1 MSTSGDVRKEELIRS
16 HCKTSL
22 VAQGGIEMGCRFKLS
37 GMAGK
42 GVINDIHK
50 GNFLKGFM
58 GGVLPGTSGS

>member
-1 MSTSGDVRKEELIRS
+1 MSTSGEVRKEELIRS

-42 GVINDIHK
+42 GLINDIHK
-50 GNFLKGFM
+50 GNFLNGFIR
-58 GGVLPGTSGS
+58 GPSWCTYI

>member
-42 GVINDIHK
+42 GLLNDIRRVS
-50 GNFLKGFM
+50 KGF
-58 GGVLPGTSGS
+58 PGTPKCSNALEK